1 MLLAIVGAGRDDA
14 AMVVPGRPGGR
25 HARSLCPGP
34 DQGYRRIRLAISV
47 RARHPVPME
56 QPGVDPAREL
66 WGTFAVNDHCRTN
79 AFAREVLLFDRL
91 VLPVPAN
98 EGERGR
104 WLRPNPGNEAE
115 TWDPERQ
122 ELLLKLLGTQR
133 EKASSGAQLV
143 WTAPW
148 DEERWNLERSRSER
162 ADLISRYDAFY
173 TTRMILAMDE
183 DLPGVIEAVAA
194 FPSRGACRNEL
205 IPRDDPIYGNVTAA
219 EALVILAVPLLV
231 PAGDEGKDF
240 GPLRAAIDLAR
251 DPRFIQQRHAY
262 HNWMRSFVAPLR
274 AQGQPLADVVLD
286 PSSLQLAE
294 QRLGE
299 LYTAQRSILGEQEIK
314 KWWQRT
320 EWAAMVIS
328 VAVAVGL
335 AAVTPFAPIAIAGG
349 LIGFGGWVAGKKG
362 AYEQPPSPDS
372 LGGAS
377 MFVTAHKQLGWQQAD
392 LFSRRGRALEPRR
405 SLQPPTKT

>member
-1 MLLAIVGAGRDDA
+1 
-14 AMVVPGRPGGR
+14 
-25 HARSLCPGP
+25 
-34 DQGYRRIRLAISV
+34 
-47 RARHPVPME
+47 ME
-56 QPGVDPAREL
+56 QPGPDPVREL
-66 WGTFAVNDHCRTN
+66 WGTFAVNDHCRAN

-98 EGERGR
+98 EGERAR
-104 WLRPNPGNEAE
+104 WAQPNPANPDEN
-115 TWDPERQ
+115 WNLERQ

-133 EKASSGAQLV
+133 EKGSSGAQLV

-148 DEERWNLERSRSER
+148 DEDRWNLERSRSEK

-194 FPSRGACRNEL
+194 FPSRGACRKEL
-205 IPRDDPIYGNVTAA
+205 SPRDKPVDATATAA
-219 EALVILAVPLLV
+219 EALVILATPLLV
-231 PAGDEGKDF
+231 PAGAEGKDF
-240 GPLRAAIDLAR
+240 GPLRAAIDLAK
-251 DPRFIQQRHAY
+251 DPLFVQQRHAY
-262 HNWMRSFVAPLR
+262 YDWMRSFVAPLR
-274 AQGQPLADVVLD
+274 VQGQPLADVVLD
-286 PSSLQLAE
+286 PGSLQLAK

-299 LYTAQRSILGEQEIK
+299 LNAAQRTILGEQEIK

-328 VAVAVGL
+328 VGVAVGL

-377 MFVTAHKQLGWQQAD
+377 MFIAAHKQLGWQQAD
-392 LFSRRGRALEPRR
+392 
-405 SLQPPTKT
+405 